1 MITEGWQGQKSFWRA
16 RRREWKWDSV
26 QQSGIV
32 APPAEFRERL
42 CQFPGTRYY
51 YWVINASSRKKGSM
65 AAAGS
70 ASR

>member
-42 CQFPGTRYY
+42 CQFPGTRYQ
-51 YWVINASSRKKGSM
+51 
-65 AAAGS
+65 AAEICPLNFCLSFSEAVFG
-70 ASR
+70 A